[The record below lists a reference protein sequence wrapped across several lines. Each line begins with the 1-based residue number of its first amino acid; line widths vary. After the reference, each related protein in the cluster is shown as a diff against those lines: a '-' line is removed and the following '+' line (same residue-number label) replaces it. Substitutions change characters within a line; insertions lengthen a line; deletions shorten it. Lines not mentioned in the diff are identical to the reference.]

1 MRVISFVFFCLY
13 LSPSLLKPAP
23 FNATGR
29 GAVTVRPLRPAYRP
43 GYGAGDGGQTS
54 DGALTSWALTAAP
67 DDEPEGHHSRL
78 PMTAKLM
85 GIPGCPFPAWTEEV
99 ATSVVGQLV
108 TRLPG
113 QDGSVQRRPWSS
125 DARRGRP

>member
-1 MRVISFVFFCLY
+1 MRLQS
-13 LSPSLLKPAP
+13 
-23 FNATGR
+23 G
-29 GAVTVRPLRPAYRP
+29 PLRPAYRP

-78 PMTAKLM
+78 PATAKLM